1 MDATTTKE
9 KMREAQD
16 LSFHQSKHV
25 AAVAVLSTIL
35 THKPFHPRANYLLSV
50 CQMHLS
56 TPNPT
61 APLSKALVHYP
72 NKPFLHYGLA
82 LIHSQSNNNKEV
94 EQWLPAAQQAAVLSI
109 AATNSPTLSAIATLY
124 RTHKLYSQAISLYL
138 QVIEWDNTNLK
149 AHKNLA
155 TCYRRTGHLK
165 QAQQHYAIV
174 LQALTESTMTA
185 AALNNWAKSQI
196 TVELITHWFVAC
208 GGCIAGGSST
218 SSVAPASFVRGL
230 YDGYADRF
238 DDHLIKKLHYQ
249 TPTLLTNALLH
260 AVGKA
265 TPKLGADH
273 LPSSKV
279 VMPFSK
285 VCDLGC
291 GTGLMISFMSDAG
304 VVSPPNGIVG
314 IDLSG
319 AMVEKARS
327 KNLYE
332 TLHVGDMDTVL
343 QPGSNYTL
351 VCCCD
356 VYPYVGD
363 LNEPF
368 RRVRQSMVGS
378 GQGYFVFSTE
388 EWRVEEV
395 DGVKEVGSTKEHG
408 YKLNTTGRF
417 VHSFEYVERMAVVN
431 SFQVLH
437 LESIVL
443 RMNGGQPVHGLIGV
457 VRTV

>member
-1 MDATTTKE
+1 
-9 KMREAQD
+9 MR
-16 LSFHQSKHV
+16 
-25 AAVAVLSTIL
+25 
-35 THKPFHPRANYLLSV
+35 
-50 CQMHLS
+50 
-56 TPNPT
+56 
-61 APLSKALVHYP
+61 
-72 NKPFLHYGLA
+72 LH
-82 LIHSQSNNNKEV
+82 
-94 EQWLPAAQQAAVLSI
+94 
-109 AATNSPTLSAIATLY
+109 
-124 RTHKLYSQAISLYL
+124 
-138 QVIEWDNTNLK
+138 
-149 AHKNLA
+149 
-155 TCYRRTGHLK
+155 
-165 QAQQHYAIV
+165 
-174 LQALTESTMTA
+174 
-185 AALNNWAKSQI
+185 
-196 TVELITHWFVAC
+196 
-208 GGCIAGGSST
+208 
-218 SSVAPASFVRGL
+218 
-230 YDGYADRF
+230 
-238 DDHLIKKLHYQ
+238 
-249 TPTLLTNALLH
+249 LLTF
-260 AVGKA
+260 VSF
-265 TPKLGADH
+265 
-273 LPSSKV
+273 SSRQEQS
-279 VMPFSK
+279 MPFSK

-343 QPGSNYTL
+343 QPGSNFTL

-431 SFQVLH
+431 SFQVKARQEGWSFWSKSKTCDNPH
-437 LESIVL
+437 LY
-443 RMNGGQPVHGLIGV
+443 Q
-457 VRTV
+457 

>member
-1 MDATTTKE
+1 MILDNPYLNCSSSHHNHDNGTDVSFQHHACSRSLDNQHLDYT
-9 KMREAQD
+9 Q
-16 LSFHQSKHV
+16 SFH
-25 AAVAVLSTIL
+25 L
-35 THKPFHPRANYLLSV
+35 N
-50 CQMHLS
+50 
-56 TPNPT
+56 
-61 APLSKALVHYP
+61 
-72 NKPFLHYGLA
+72 
-82 LIHSQSNNNKEV
+82 
-94 EQWLPAAQQAAVLSI
+94 QQ
-109 AATNSPTLSAIATLY
+109 Y
-124 RTHKLYSQAISLYL
+124 F
-138 QVIEWDNTNLK
+138 
-149 AHKNLA
+149 
-155 TCYRRTGHLK
+155 
-165 QAQQHYAIV
+165 
-174 LQALTESTMTA
+174 ES
-185 AALNNWAKSQI
+185 
-196 TVELITHWFVAC
+196 
-208 GGCIAGGSST
+208 
-218 SSVAPASFVRGL
+218 
-230 YDGYADRF
+230 
-238 DDHLIKKLHYQ
+238 
-249 TPTLLTNALLH
+249 
-260 AVGKA
+260 
-265 TPKLGADH
+265 
-273 LPSSKV
+273 SSKGM
-279 VMPFSK
+279 MPFSK

-368 RRVRQSMVGS
+368 RRVRQSLVGS

-388 EWRVEEV
+388 EWR
-395 DGVKEVGSTKEHG
+395 VGSTKEHG